1 MYGVGGAIGVEDWS
15 LALKLSDTRVYERIL
30 HMNEDFLCYELG
42 SRRQCQVDPT
52 DVRLRITL

>member
-30 HMNEDFLCYELG
+30 HMNEDFLCYEFG
-42 SRRQCQVDPT
+42 ARRQCQVDPT
-52 DVRLRITL
+52 DV